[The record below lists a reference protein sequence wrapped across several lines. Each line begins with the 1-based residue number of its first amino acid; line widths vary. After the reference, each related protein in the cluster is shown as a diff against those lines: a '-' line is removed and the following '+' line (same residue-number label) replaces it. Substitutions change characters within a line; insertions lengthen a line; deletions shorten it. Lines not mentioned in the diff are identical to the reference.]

1 MCVTPEISEGDL
13 YHIAVGENDWGYE
26 VVGVSWRVGG
36 EATALVQQDRSV
48 HVSDCDVIACAV
60 LNSACHIDLE
70 VSEL

>member
-1 MCVTPEISEGDL
+1 MSR
-13 YHIAVGENDWGYE
+13 
-26 VVGVSWRVGG
+26 RVRG

-48 HVSDCDVIACAV
+48 HVSDRDVIACAV